1 MKPEVV
7 RRACLDASCLIGIVQ
22 GEEAFRPLRS
32 LLQGISAGSVELLAS
47 TALLAEFLP
56 NHPRSNKLLAHDLR
70 NLLKTQATLLDVTP
84 SVADLACELR
94 ELYGMSTWDAV
105 HLATSI
111 TGKADVL
118 FVRDN
123 KFPVDQLVQGV
134 WVSAPFDIEGEHLF
148 SDLDSE
154 PGK

>member
-1 MKPEVV
+1 
-7 RRACLDASCLIGIVQ
+7 
-22 GEEAFRPLRS
+22 
-32 LLQGISAGSVELLAS
+32 LQGISAGSVELLAS

-56 NHPRSNKLLAHDLR
+56 